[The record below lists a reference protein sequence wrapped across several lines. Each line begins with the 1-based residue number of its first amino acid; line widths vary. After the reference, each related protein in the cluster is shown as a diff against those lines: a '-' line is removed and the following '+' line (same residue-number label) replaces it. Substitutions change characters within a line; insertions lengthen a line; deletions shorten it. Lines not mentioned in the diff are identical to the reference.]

1 MASSFSKFYPQ
12 KECYVAMAFSYSK
25 LYLWP
30 TKGMPRCNRL
40 LPILNF
46 TLGWPTKGM
55 LRCGQLVG
63 CCWRRWQV
71 AVGWLVSRFFLPQ
84 GVHTKMLIS
93 WQARVLERKCRFR
106 GAGGVGGG
114 AAAPPSSTPDP
125 NKTSVGCKDETAQR
139 GYFQQVDCRLIALL
153 LAWLVPVLLLCCGS
167 WRLRL
172 WLLSLLLVLVAVVVG
187 RSELE
192 LELVHPPL

>member
-1 MASSFSKFYPQ
+1 
-12 KECYVAMAFSYSK
+12 MAFSYSK

-46 TLGWPTKGM
+46 NLGWPTKGM
-55 LRCGQLVG
+55 LRCGQMVG

-71 AVGWLVSRFFLPQ
+71 AVGWLVSRFFLRQ

-93 WQARVLERKCRFR
+93 WR
-106 GAGGVGGG
+106 GGG
-114 AAAPPSSTPDP
+114 WGGRSAPPSSTPDP

-139 GYFQQVDCRLIALL
+139 GYFQQVDCFVAS
-153 LAWLVPVLLLCCGS
+153 LAGSCSSSVL
-167 WRLRL
+167 W
-172 WLLSLLLVLVAVVVG
+172 VVAIAVVVVVVAVG
-187 RSELE
+187 SRCCCCGSELE